1 MNATAIRDELPP
13 PFNWRRNLIFVSA
26 AQFLSIAGFGF
37 ALPFIPFFI
46 RDRLGV
52 TVESELSMWVG
63 LFAAAGH
70 LALGIFAPVWGFIA
84 DIYGRRKMVL
94 RANFTSMALLP
105 LTIFVPS
112 TGWLIALRFLISCF
126 SGTVTASQALVAST
140 TPQDK
145 IGLAMGTI
153 TSAVGSGNLIGM
165 LLGALVVDRFG
176 YNVAFTASGV
186 LFGVAGL
193 LVLFGAQEDFT
204 RTTTLRAKLR
214 GMHLALPRFGGLWL
228 LLILLAATG
237 FVTAFERPFVPQL
250 VEIVSGHKGAK
261 FWTSVVLAGSALAGI
276 VAGSVMGR
284 LADRFSPPRVGVWSA
299 LLAGLMTIPL
309 GLAGSLSL
317 LIGARMGMAF
327 FAAGLDPVFQIWLVR
342 NAPVERRALVLGWG
356 TTFRACGWFLC
367 ATAAGGVAMLGGVR
381 LVFLASAG
389 FFLLLVP
396 CIHFTSRRIARS

>member
-1 MNATAIRDELPP
+1 MPP
-13 PFNWRRNLIFVSA
+13 PFNWRRNLIFVSV

-70 LALGIFAPVWGFIA
+70 LALGLFAPVWGFIA

-94 RANFTSMALLP
+94 RANFASLVLLP
-105 LTIFVPS
+105 LMAFVPS

-176 YNVAFTASGV
+176 YNVAFTAGGV
-186 LFGVAGL
+186 LFGLAGF
-193 LVLFGAQEDFT
+193 LVLFGAQEDFVC
-204 RTTTLRAKLR
+204 TTTLRAKLR
-214 GMHLALPRFGGLWL
+214 TLRLAPPRFGGLWL

-250 VEIVSGHKGAK
+250 VEMVSGHAGAK
-261 FWTSVVLAGSALAGI
+261 FWTSVALAGSALAGI

-309 GLAGSLSL
+309 GLAGSLWL

-342 NAPVERRALVLGWG
+342 SAPVERRALFLGWG
-356 TTFRACGWFLC
+356 TTFRAAGWFLC

-381 LVFLASAG
+381 LVFLTAAV

-396 CIHFTSRRIARS
+396 CIHLTSRRIVREPAG